1 MRRRPSTARRF
12 FEEAAATVAAAGV
25 GAEEMAGRLAGA
37 IGEQF
42 KIPAGGEPFAA
53 FPFADGGD
61 GVAQF
66 GGDLF

>member
-1 MRRRPSTARRF
+1 M
-12 FEEAAATVAAAGV
+12 AAAGV
-25 GAEEMAGRLAGA
+25 GAEEIAGRLAGV

-66 GGDLF
+66 GDDLF